1 MAEPEVEAA
10 LRAELNRTA
19 ETQHGGALKS
29 GSDVTDEIKGQAAFR
44 WLGDDSEA
52 QRLREEQT
60 HHYARW
66 AIFAAVAAVVVGLIG
81 VGLTFLH

>member
-10 LRAELNRTA
+10 LRAEQNRTA
-19 ETQHGGALKS
+19 ETKHGDALKS

-44 WLGDDSEA
+44 WQGDDSEA
-52 QRLREEQT
+52 QRLREEQA
-60 HHYARW
+60 HHYVRW
-66 AIFAAVAAVVVGLIG
+66 AFLAVLAVVIVGLIG

>member
-10 LRAELNRTA
+10 LRAELNRIGEA
-19 ETQHGGALKS
+19 QHRDGLKNGS
-29 GSDVTDEIKGQAAFR
+29 GITDELKRRAAFR

-60 HHYARW
+60 HHYVRW
-66 AIFAAVAAVVVGLIG
+66 AFLAALAVVIVGFIA